1 MKLCTFILF
10 FLGVLFVEVNSQ
22 DLAVVHDEG
31 RSLVTYNESSS
42 EDEKENEVEIGS
54 WDIRNGILIETA
66 SKNTQKAKERWK
78 VFYSIFP
85 KKITQKYIKKI
96 TLFTD
101 GVDEKTGALA
111 SLNVKNDEW
120 QLSLDVTDVDFESKS
135 KERVFQSIYTYLHE
149 FGHLLTLNNTQIK
162 PTKKRKQEEGEPYLT
177 FEGETLKNSYMNK
190 FVKRFWSGGL
200 LNEWDVIQKKYC
212 VTEHKKCIDKLYDL
226 YKDNYTDFLTD
237 YAAESPEEDIVESWT
252 AFVLYDK
259 VKNPETV
266 AEQKIN
272 FFYQFPKLVKFR
284 KIIKRNIKHYLE

>member
-1 MKLCTFILF
+1 MRQLYIFILF
-10 FLGVLFVEVNSQ
+10 FSGILLCEINSQ
-22 DLAVVHDEG
+22 ELAVAHDEG
-31 RSLVTYNESSS
+31 RNHSHS
-42 EDEKENEVEIGS
+42 EVIKRKEKEIGS
-54 WDIRNGILIETA
+54 WDIRNGILLDTKL
-66 SKNTQKAKERWK
+66 KNTIEAKSRWK
-78 VFYSIFP
+78 VFYNIFP
-85 KKITQKYIKKI
+85 KKITQRYIKKI

-111 SLNVKNDEW
+111 ALNVKNDEW
-120 QLSLDVTDVDFESKS
+120 QLSIDITDVDFESKS

-149 FGHLLTLNNTQIK
+149 FGHLLTLNNTQIQ
-162 PTKKRKQEEGEPYLT
+162 PSTKRKQEEDAPYLT
-177 FEGETLKNSYMNK
+177 FEGEALKNSYMNK

-212 VTEHKKCIDKLYDL
+212 ITEHKECVEKLYDL

-259 VKNPETV
+259 IKNPETV

-272 FFYQFPKLVKFR
+272 FFYQFPELVKYR
-284 KIIKRNIKHYLE
+284 KIIKKNITPYLK